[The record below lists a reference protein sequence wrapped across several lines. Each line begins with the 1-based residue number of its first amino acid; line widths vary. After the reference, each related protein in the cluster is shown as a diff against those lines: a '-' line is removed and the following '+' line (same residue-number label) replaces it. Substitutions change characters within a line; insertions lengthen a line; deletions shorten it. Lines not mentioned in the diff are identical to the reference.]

1 MAITKTEMSILTDQ
15 EGQQRAGL
23 NQEMGCSETLG
34 VLDIL
39 QLLSLSSLTNN
50 VRENPSASKLSFSVD
65 ICP

>member
-39 QLLSLSSLTNN
+39 QLLSLSSFTNN
-50 VRENPSASKLSFSVD
+50 VRENPSASKLSFGVD